1 MTLLKKLTQKQKVL
15 SLLRSGGSVTN
26 LEAKLYL
33 SIPNL
38 YLHISR
44 LRREGYKIKGT
55 EQDTPIGK
63 RTAYDYP
70 RWVQLFDRVG
80 RTLAK
85 YLN

>member
-15 SLLRSGGSVTN
+15 SLLRDGGSVTN

-44 LRREGYKIKGT
+44 LRREGYRIKGT
-55 EQDTPIGK
+55 EQDTSIGK
-63 RTAYDYP
+63 RTTYDYP
-70 RWVQLFDRVG
+70 RWIQLFDKVG

>member
-15 SLLRSGGSVTN
+15 SLLRDGGSVTN

-44 LRREGYKIKGT
+44 LRREGYRIKGT
-55 EQDTPIGK
+55 EQDTSIGK
-63 RTAYDYP
+63 TTYDYP
-70 RWVQLFDRVG
+70 RWIQLFDRVG